1 MKLNFIHVCDTA
13 FLSQDNKLNII
24 GIFEAILTPSLPAV
38 HSRLTIVA
46 NIEGSLG
53 MHDFDIAILDPADK
67 KIGVLS
73 GKFNL
78 DAVRKKFGIINTI
91 NNLQLTSEGV
101 YSVILSV
108 DSRKLGETNFEIRK
122 IGAIS

>member
-24 GIFEAILTPSLPAV
+24 GIFETILTPSFPAK

-46 NIEGSLG
+46 NTEGSLG
-53 MHDFDIAILDPADK
+53 MHDFDISIMDPTGK
-67 KIGVLS
+67 KVGFLS

-78 DAVRKKFGIINTI
+78 DAVRKKFGVINTI
-91 NNLQLTSEGV
+91 NNFQLTSEGV
-101 YSVILSV
+101 YSIVLSV
-108 DSRKLGETNFEIRK
+108 DSQELGETNFEARK
-122 IGAIS
+122 IGVIS